1 MFQPKDPAARKFVR
15 QFDKFTIVL
24 CGTAAIAYGLQQ
36 YYVSAPRNTYF
47 FTSSRSP
54 DSSTRRDWTAH
65 RGRYRRRSSFQRLR
79 KAVLRNREVRCRD
92 KTRPELS
99 HRQRVRTRLSTIRTA
114 RSKTLPNGWL
124 DGWME
129 RDVRGASERASRK
142 RADEKAALRFR
153 VNSVNKTCTS
163 EGPIPFPHV
172 AECALTQ

>member
-15 QFDKFTIVL
+15 QFDKFTIIL

-47 FTSSRSP
+47 TCSRSP
-54 DSSTRRDWTAH
+54 DSSMTRDWTAH

-99 HRQRVRTRLSTIRTA
+99 HRQRAHKVEHDKNREIEGS
-114 RSKTLPNGWL
+114 PEWVG
-124 DGWME
+124 GWM
-129 RDVRGASERASRK
+129 DGKGRASGRRRSAPTK
-142 RADEKAALRFR
+142 KQLVDFEYT
-153 VNSVNKTCTS
+153 SVNKTC
-163 EGPIPFPHV
+163 
-172 AECALTQ
+172 AL